1 MTFAET
7 LRFMPNSNEN
17 YDVVE
22 NGQRSIRSTNLSIN
36 REANSTVITNTTTTT
51 TITNESNDTNRHSPI
66 QSSINGTIM
75 NDDDSKIKMKRTIT
89 DNCHSKSPT
98 SSQYQDVN
106 NNVDELMRRKC
117 SLSSDECSPF
127 VSAFNPMMFDDEEE
141 EEEEEDGDDDDEEEE
156 EEVVVEEND
165 DYDVCDDYD
174 GSSSSSL
181 SRRHLQRRQ
190 SSSSSSAAAAT
201 ATGTTVEYK
210 RTTLYEERKQQWL
223 DGMLTDLILKTYTHR
238 RQPKSLLDYKC
249 TLQELIT
256 RCLAIYLNGGDIQF
270 KIYLIG
276 SSLTSIG
283 SSRSDIDLC
292 MVIYDRETGRVDERY
307 NNRIYAELL
316 LNKICVILEKSGLAF
331 QAKVIPA
338 NVPILK
344 FFDQNHIEVNLNL
357 NKLVTVQNTMLLVH
371 LCSLDSRVAPFLFIV
386 KLWAQK
392 NGINCAYFKS
402 LSSYALSLM
411 AIFFLQNV
419 CQPTILPSF
428 NELVDYVI
436 KSTSLFQYQPDGTM
450 VDNDQSMVNGHKQ
463 MHVTSSV
470 TSGSM
475 SFIDRLPIP
484 PPPPPPPPMNLPF
497 TPLSSTND
505 IDESMDQKVRSIQ
518 SPISKVTLLDS
529 TSQPSHIT
537 LQTHSNV
544 MNAKYHQ
551 QWSNNSHK
559 RSNHN
564 HQNHHPHHHSK
575 GKMGHLITTPQY
587 TETKINLP
595 YYYYY
600 YYYYYCHQLHV
611 LAQNQLRNS
620 STSLGSTSSASSSI
634 SSDLEHSNSGG
645 GGGSGSGSTSSTH
658 SSSPSYTNGSLP
670 SNDSNV
676 AMMQPQQQ
684 QQPHEMRDHQWNQ
697 MHRQATSTLNNV
709 DGVSNATTGVV
720 SHDTN
725 GQCPTVQST
734 PPRRPSS
741 SSNAS
746 TTSNGWALFNQDC
759 CDGDDYDYGRQPS
772 IQQRATTTTVNI
784 GGQYNN
790 GRKDQLNGSI
800 CNILIDTNHKDVRH
814 KSRTTSANEDDENT
828 YPHPHHHHQQL
839 ISDQDLNDHEY
850 VDGNRVL
857 LSSITET
864 KPIINDDG
872 DDDNTIDND
881 VMDGDGIS
889 VSARFKSKNSKSL
902 GTLFADFITY
912 YSDRSIYDSVISVR
926 TGRLMKRT
934 DPIFARSCDTS
945 MDTFICIEEPFNHTN
960 TSHSVHND
968 FMFNFIVKSFRWTR
982 ESIGKMKLSV
992 NDFI

>member
-1 MTFAET
+1 
-7 LRFMPNSNEN
+7 
-17 YDVVE
+17 
-22 NGQRSIRSTNLSIN
+22 
-36 REANSTVITNTTTTT
+36 
-51 TITNESNDTNRHSPI
+51 
-66 QSSINGTIM
+66 
-75 NDDDSKIKMKRTIT
+75 MKRTIT

-98 SSQYQDVN
+98 SSQCQDVN
-106 NNVDELMRRKC
+106 NNVDELMR
-117 SLSSDECSPF
+117 
-127 VSAFNPMMFDDEEE
+127 
-141 EEEEEDGDDDDEEEE
+141 
-156 EEVVVEEND
+156 
-165 DYDVCDDYD
+165 
-174 GSSSSSL
+174 
-181 SRRHLQRRQ
+181 Q
-190 SSSSSSAAAAT
+190 
-201 ATGTTVEYK
+201 
-210 RTTLYEERKQQWL
+210 
-223 DGMLTDLILKTYTHR
+223 
-238 RQPKSLLDYKC
+238 
-249 TLQELIT
+249 LIT

-544 MNAKYHQ
+544 MNA
-551 QWSNNSHK
+551 N
-559 RSNHN
+559 
-564 HQNHHPHHHSK
+564 
-575 GKMGHLITTPQY
+575 
-587 TETKINLP
+587 
-595 YYYYY
+595 
-600 YYYYYCHQLHV
+600 
-611 LAQNQLRNS
+611 
-620 STSLGSTSSASSSI
+620 
-634 SSDLEHSNSGG
+634 GG
-645 GGGSGSGSTSSTH
+645 GGGSGSGSGSTSSTH

-697 MHRQATSTLNNV
+697 MHRQATSTLSNV

-734 PPRRPSS
+734 PSRRPSS

-800 CNILIDTNHKDVRH
+800 CNILIDTNHKD
-814 KSRTTSANEDDENT
+814 
-828 YPHPHHHHQQL
+828 
-839 ISDQDLNDHEY
+839 
-850 VDGNRVL
+850 
-857 LSSITET
+857 
-864 KPIINDDG
+864 
-872 DDDNTIDND
+872 
-881 VMDGDGIS
+881 
-889 VSARFKSKNSKSL
+889 SKNSKSL